1 MKLLLL
7 FGRLLFGAWMLANG
21 VNHYFTPLW
30 TMPTGHEP
38 LSIQLMA
45 ALVHSGLFGVAM
57 AIELVT
63 GALIL
68 TGIFVPVALC
78 VVMPVSTCALYW
90 SVILDHQPFSAVLGL
105 AAFAL
110 NGFLM
115 LSYVGYYRA
124 ILHPRAL
131 ALGESSAAGASF
143 ELLFVN
149 ANGRTPRGQFVA
161 ALVTLLVVAAFYAF
175 RVKGATAHWCLLML
189 VFPAVILHARRLH
202 DIGHTA
208 WLLVAPAVLT
218 LAAFAIWLRLV
229 SVGTQFGADLTL
241 AAFIVSIGFAVWGC
255 IGRGQ
260 AAANR
265 FGSPVAA

>member
-1 MKLLLL
+1 MKQLVLIC
-7 FGRLLFGAWMLANG
+7 RVLFGAWMLANG
-21 VNHYFTPLW
+21 ANHYFVSLW
-30 TMPTGHEP
+30 SMPSGHEP
-38 LSIQLMA
+38 LAIQLMA

-68 TGIFVPVALC
+68 TGLLVPVALC

-90 SVILDHQPFSAVLGL
+90 SVILDHQPLGALLGL

-115 LSYVGYYRA
+115 LAYLGYYRGA
-124 ILHPRAL
+124 LQSHAL
-131 ALGESSAAGASF
+131 ALGESSKAGDSF

-149 ANGRTPRGQFVA
+149 PNGRTPRGHFVA
-161 ALVTLLVVAAFYAF
+161 ALITLLAVAAFYAF
-175 RVKGATAHWCLLML
+175 RVTGVTAHWCMLML
-189 VFPAVILHARRLH
+189 VFPAVMLHARRLH

-208 WLLVAPAVLT
+208 WLLIAPAVLT
-218 LAAFAIWLRLV
+218 IAAFAIWLRIV
-229 SVGTQFGADLTL
+229 SVSAPFSADVTL
-241 AAFIVSIGFAVWGC
+241 AAVIVAVGFALWGG

-260 AAANR
+260 TAINR